1 MRGALLCLALGVSC
15 AFSPAKMEAQER
27 LRMGVAVSPDT
38 VTVGDHFLVS
48 LRVRGPL
55 GYAFQFP
62 EAPTAERLEA
72 VESPRLVQADDTT
85 AVEQTMVY
93 RLVAWDT
100 GHVAVPLGSIVAT
113 REGATRSFPVGDV
126 RIQVRSVL
134 PPDTTLHDPRP
145 ARSIFGWLRP
155 WWHWLV
161 VGLIALGLLAILLWI
176 LRRLLRRRPVT
187 VEQVSAVQRAEVE
200 FDRIDG
206 LRLLEA
212 GERARYVALYVEVM
226 RDYLAARLSGAPTS
240 LTSTELLDALREQR
254 EVPVEILA
262 PMLAEAD
269 LIKFARRTVSE
280 ERARQIARDTRVVVR
295 RTEAA
300 VTARETVLSRS
311 AEDSTER
318 EMVGV

>member
-1 MRGALLCLALGVSC
+1 MG
-15 AFSPAKMEAQER
+15 AQER

-38 VTVGDHFLVS
+38 VTVGDHFFVS

-55 GYAFQFP
+55 GYVFEFP
-62 EAPTAERLEA
+62 DAPTAERLEA
-72 VESPRLVQADDTT
+72 VESPRLVQAEDTT

-93 RLVAWDT
+93 RFVAWDT
-100 GHVAVPLGSIVAT
+100 GRVAVPFGPVVAT
-113 REGATRSFPVGDV
+113 RAGATRSLPAGNVS
-126 RIQVRSVL
+126 IHVRSVL
-134 PPDTTLHDPRP
+134 PADTSLHDPRP

-161 VGLIALGLLAILLWI
+161 VGLIALGLLALLLWI
-176 LRRLLRRRPVT
+176 LRRLFRRRPAA
-187 VEQVSAVQRAEVE
+187 VEHVPPVRRAELE

-240 LTSTELLDALREQR
+240 LTSTELLAALRERR
-254 EVPVEILA
+254 EVPVELLA

-269 LIKFARRTVSE
+269 LIKFARRIVSE
-280 ERARQIARDTRVVVR
+280 DRARQIARDTRGVVQ
-295 RTEAA
+295 RTEMTVSKREKVMSQAA
-300 VTARETVLSRS
+300 EET
-311 AEDSTER
+311 TER
-318 EMVGV
+318 EVVGV